1 MARAYR
7 LQAEDCFYHI
17 TSRGND
23 RKQIYAS
30 DYDYRKFLEY
40 VLTAKKRFDFYLYAY
55 VLMPNHYH
63 LLIKTRHA
71 NLSKI
76 MHNINS
82 SYTTYYNIKHNKTG
96 HLFQGRYK
104 SIVVDAD
111 SYFSTLTK
119 YIHLNP
125 VKAKMVE
132 LPEEYNWSSYKG
144 YIEYRPD
151 SYIDKDQVDKVLGIK
166 AKEYRQFVIER
177 IGEKEENPF
186 KGVYGG
192 FILGNASFIKDKLS
206 ALKEQVGNKDISH
219 KRALRKY
226 VSAEDINDLMKREY
240 GQGFAE
246 LTKKRTRGIKDKK
259 IAIYLLRRLAGL
271 SNAEIG
277 GLLGMNFSAVSKS
290 ALDIERAMANSKILQ
305 KEVNSLISKFEG

>member
-7 LQAEDCFYHI
+7 LQAEDCFYHV
-17 TSRGND
+17 TGRGND

-132 LPEEYNWSSYKG
+132 SPEEYTWSSYKG
-144 YIEYRPD
+144 YIEHRGG

-166 AKEYRQFVIER
+166 AKEYRQFVMDG
-177 IGEKEENPF
+177 IGKKEENPL
-186 KGVYGG
+186 KDVYGG

-226 VSAEDINDLMKREY
+226 ASAEDINDLMKREY
-240 GQGFAE
+240 GKSFAE
-246 LTKKRTRGIKDKK
+246 LIKKRTRGIKDKK

>member
-7 LQAEDCFYHI
+7 LQAGDCFYHV
-17 TSRGND
+17 TSRGDD
-23 RKQIYAS
+23 RKHIYIS

-40 VLTAKKRFDFYLYAY
+40 VLIAKKRFDFYLYAY

-76 MHNINS
+76 MHYINS
-82 SYTTYYNIKHNKTG
+82 SYTTYYNIKRNKTG

-111 SYFSTLTK
+111 SYFSVLTK

-132 LPEEYNWSSYKG
+132 LPEEYKWSSYRG
-144 YIEYRPD
+144 YIESRGD
-151 SYIDKDQVDKVLGIK
+151 GYIDKDQINKVLNIN
-166 AKEYRQFVIER
+166 AKEYRQFVMDG

-192 FILGNASFIKDKLS
+192 FILGNASFIKDKLKV
-206 ALKEQVGNKDISH
+206 LKEQVGSKDISH

-226 VSAEDINDLMKREY
+226 VPAEDIDDLMKNEY
-240 GQGFAE
+240 GKSFEE
-246 LTKKRTRGIKDKK
+246 LAQKRTRGVKDKK

-271 SNAEIG
+271 SNTEIG
-277 GLLGMNFSAVSKS
+277 GLLGMNFSAVSKA
-290 ALDIERAMANSKILQ
+290 ALDIEHTMAKNRALQ

>member
-7 LQAEDCFYHI
+7 LQAEDCFYHV
-17 TSRGND
+17 TGRGND

-111 SYFSTLTK
+111 SYFSALTK

-192 FILGNASFIKDKLS
+192 FILGNASFIKDKLN
-206 ALKEQVGNKDISH
+206 ALKEQVGSKDISH

-226 VSAEDINDLMKREY
+226 VSAQDINDLMKREY
-240 GQGFAE
+240 GKSFAE
-246 LTKKRTRGIKDKK
+246 LTKKRTRGTKDKK
-259 IAIYLLRRLAGL
+259 IVIHLLRQLAGL

-277 GLLGMNFSAVSKS
+277 GLLRMNFSAVSKA
-290 ALDIERAMANSKILQ
+290 ALDIEHTMANDIAIN
-305 KEVNSLISKFEG
+305 KEVNSVISKFEG

>member
-7 LQAEDCFYHI
+7 LQSEDCFYHV
-17 TSRGND
+17 TSRGDD
-23 RKQIYAS
+23 RKQIYIS

-55 VLMPNHYH
+55 VLMSNHYH
-63 LLIKTRHA
+63 LLVKTRHA

-76 MHNINS
+76 MHYING
-82 SYTTYYNIKHNKTG
+82 SYTTYYNIKRNKTG

-111 SYFSTLTK
+111 SYFSVLTK

-132 LPEEYNWSSYKG
+132 SPEEYKWSSYKG
-144 YIEYRPD
+144 YIEHRGD
-151 SYIDKDQVDKVLGIK
+151 GYIDKDQVDKVLDIK
-166 AKEYRQFVIER
+166 AKEYRQFVMDG
-177 IGEKEENPF
+177 IGEKEESPL

-192 FILGNASFIKDKLS
+192 FILGNTSFIKDKLK
-206 ALKEQVGNKDISH
+206 ALKEQVDGNEISH

-226 VSAEDINDLMKREY
+226 VSAEDINGLMKKEY
-240 GQGFAE
+240 GKSFE
-246 LTKKRTRGIKDKK
+246 DLSKKRTRGVKDKK
-259 IAIYLLRRLAGL
+259 VAIYLLRRLAGL
-271 SNAEIG
+271 SNTEIG
-277 GLLGMNFSAVSKS
+277 GLLGMNFSAVSKA
-290 ALDIERAMANSKILQ
+290 ALDVERTMTKDRALQ
-305 KEVNSLISKFEG
+305 KEVGSLISNFEG